1 MPLSLTLGGTAIR
14 TNPDGLVSLNDIFQA
29 AQAEGMA
36 EGKLDPRAWS
46 QKPREKKSGSSG
58 KVSVSGGPGWDF
70 IETAAGILNVD
81 AAHIYKTAR
90 GKGGGT
96 ARIAAFLASLYN
108 GSRVKVDLS
117 GIFALDMEHFAHV
130 QNVIRLCYESG
141 REPHSFFK
149 KGNDIFERIIADY
162 GLEKRRRKVI

>member
-1 MPLSLTLGGTAIR
+1 MEIELEEDSGRLAPDDEKIWKVTMTVRGEDQLRKLNAWMSSDDYEKAQTIRAADLAQCLKSLEFCVNAVLTR
-14 TNPDGLVSLNDIFQA
+14 PS
-29 AQAEGMA
+29 
-36 EGKLDPRAWS
+36 
-46 QKPREKKSGSSG
+46 
-58 KVSVSGGPGWDF
+58 
-70 IETAAGILNVD
+70 
-81 AAHIYKTAR
+81 
-90 GKGGGT
+90 GGT